1 MGVEICDFRAVL
13 HFCNIVTKTQVLV
26 RRRIRIHDQ
35 CQQLAFPLF
44 VELQQIASLFIVTI
58 VIFKF
63 LVLKYVT
70 CELLLFWRKANLWQY
85 TEGEAPIDKLN
96 ILQGYDY
103 GYGSKVPKTLWQHSN
118 ICQWRAPRNNHLPSQ
133 TQNAKQNVVTNIS
146 NNISTV
152 FLWILC
158 QLSGSSLEKK
168 IMQWIKIVCRK

>member
-1 MGVEICDFRAVL
+1 MSAVGFPSFCGVAADSLVIHCHDSHIQVFGLKICYMWIITIL
-13 HFCNIVTKTQVLV
+13 EKSK
-26 RRRIRIHDQ
+26 
-35 CQQLAFPLF
+35 
-44 VELQQIASLFIVTI
+44 SL
-58 VIFKF
+58 
-63 LVLKYVT
+63 
-70 CELLLFWRKANLWQY
+70 
-85 TEGEAPIDKLN
+85 APIDKLN

-168 IMQWIKIVCRK
+168 SCNE

>member
-70 CELLLFWRKANLWQY
+70 CELLLFWRKANPWHQL
-85 TEGEAPIDKLN
+85 TNLTFCKVTITVMDRKFLKLCDNIPIFVSGELPEITICLLRLRMQN
-96 ILQGYDY
+96 EMLLLIL
-103 GYGSKVPKTLWQHSN
+103 V
-118 ICQWRAPRNNHLPSQ
+118 I
-133 TQNAKQNVVTNIS
+133 I
-146 NNISTV
+146 
-152 FLWILC
+152 
-158 QLSGSSLEKK
+158 
-168 IMQWIKIVCRK
+168 